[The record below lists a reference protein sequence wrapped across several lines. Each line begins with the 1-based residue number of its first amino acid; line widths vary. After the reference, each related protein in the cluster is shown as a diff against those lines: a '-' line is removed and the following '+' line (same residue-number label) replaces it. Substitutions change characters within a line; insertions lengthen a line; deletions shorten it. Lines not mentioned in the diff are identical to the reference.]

1 MIVQGFAT
9 FDYLRTPEANF
20 RWNQVRQQIRLQ
32 LGYIERDV
40 GVPNL
45 VAWWDLFTNDYFALV
60 ERRAQHWARDAINAA
75 AAPFVQAHNNGRNLQ
90 IYGQVVGALEEML
103 RQITRMTLPPDTSM
117 QNPQPPGGSGGGG
130 GA

>member
-9 FDYLRTPEANF
+9 FDYLRTPEVIL

-32 LGYIERDV
+32 FGYIEQDV

-60 ERRAQHWARDAINAA
+60 ERRAQQWARDAINAA
-75 AAPFVQAHNNGRNLQ
+75 AAPFVQAHNGNRNLQ
-90 IYGQVVGALEEML
+90 MYAQVVGALEEIL
-103 RQITRMTLPPDTSM
+103 RQIAGMTLPPDTSI
-117 QNPQPPGGSGGGG
+117 QNLQPPGSSGGGT
-130 GA
+130 